1 MIKTLKPK
9 SLTEAKIYLE
19 VATQKTLVVEY
30 CDPSSDTPYEI
41 SGANG
46 RPTSTKQIKKLIGFL
61 EKSASML
68 NKTGTNPAYVQL
80 LLEAGGHRNAE
91 GEIERNAGFL
101 RFIPVGAELNVK
113 LRIYQ
118 CDTVNEAVLLTKSL
132 RESKLPARKDAAQR
146 VRRDIPIAK
155 NIFSSLKLIEPTDCV
170 IDAGTCKNVHAVFA

>member
-1 MIKTLKPK
+1 MIKTLNLK
-9 SLTEAKIYLE
+9 SLTEAKIYLQ
-19 VATQKTLVVEY
+19 AAPQKSLVVEY

-41 SGANG
+41 SGAQG
-46 RPTSTKQIKKLIGFL
+46 KPTSTKQITKLIGFL

-68 NKTGTNPAYVQL
+68 NKTSTNPAYIQL

-91 GEIERNAGFL
+91 GKIERNAGFL
-101 RFIPVGAELNVK
+101 RFIPVGQELNVK

-155 NIFSSLKLIEPTDCV
+155 NIFTSLKMIKPTDCV
-170 IDAGTCKNVHAVFA
+170 IDAGTCQNVHAVFA